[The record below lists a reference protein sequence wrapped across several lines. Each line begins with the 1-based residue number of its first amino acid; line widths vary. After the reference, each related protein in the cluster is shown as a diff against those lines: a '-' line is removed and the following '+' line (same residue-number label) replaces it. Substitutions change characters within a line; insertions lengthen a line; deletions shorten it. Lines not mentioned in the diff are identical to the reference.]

1 MFLVIDLKNNVKGY
15 INLGNDLSQAQDL
28 LNMFENNIVFVK
40 DDYRVFEKVTASCT
54 VEVVKEITLSK
65 EGYGDTYDTLQIGNE
80 LDKEFIGTLS
90 EPIECERD
98 IKSIQQWYLDK
109 IQQLRKE
116 LSKKDLVIQQLEDSI
131 EYLEKE
137 SN

>member
-1 MFLVIDLKNNVKGY
+1 MFLVIDLKNDVKGY

-28 LNMFENNIVFVK
+28 LNMFENNVIFVK
-40 DDYRVFEKVTASCT
+40 NDYRAFEKVAPSCT
-54 VEVVKEITLSK
+54 VEVVKEITLTK
-65 EGYGDTYDTLQIGNE
+65 EGYGDTYDTLQIGSE

-98 IKSIQQWYLDK
+98 IKSIQKWYLDK
-109 IQQLRKE
+109 IEKLRKE

-131 EYLEKE
+131 EDLEKE

>member
-40 DDYRVFEKVTASCT
+40 DDYRVFEKVTPSCT
-54 VEVVKEITLSK
+54 VEVVKEITLTK
-65 EGYGDTYDTLQIGNE
+65 GGYGDTYDTLQIGSE

-98 IKSIQQWYLDK
+98 VKSIQKWYLDK
-109 IQQLRKE
+109 IEKLRKE
-116 LSKKDLVIQQLEDSI
+116 LSEKGLIIQQLEDAI
-131 EYLEKE
+131 EDLEKE

>member
-40 DDYRVFEKVTASCT
+40 DDYQAFVKVNTTCT

-65 EGYGDTYDTLQIGNE
+65 EGYGDSYDTLLIGSE
-80 LDKEFIGTLS
+80 LDKECIGTLS

-98 IKSIQQWYLDK
+98 IKSIQQWYLGK

-116 LSKKDLVIQQLEDSI
+116 LIKKDLTIQQLEDKV
-131 EYLEKE
+131 EDLEKE